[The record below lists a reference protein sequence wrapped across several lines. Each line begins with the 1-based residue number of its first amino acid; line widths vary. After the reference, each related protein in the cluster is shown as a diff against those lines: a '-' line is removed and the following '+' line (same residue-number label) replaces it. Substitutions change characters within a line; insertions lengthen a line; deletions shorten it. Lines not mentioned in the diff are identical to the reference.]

1 MNDPSVI
8 IGVRTVKPPDGYE
21 KVSFTTVESI
31 DMSTRTKADTITVT
45 FAEDVAEGDLL
56 LVTKRGVQRGQGW
69 NFNAIA
75 LQPAKAG
82 EPIIAVVTAQVPTTV
97 QQNA

>member
-1 MNDPSVI
+1 MQH
-8 IGVRTVKPPDGYE
+8 
-21 KVSFTTVESI
+21 
-31 DMSTRTKADTITVT
+31 TKAATITVT
-45 FAEDVAEGDLL
+45 FSEDVAEGDLL

-97 QQNA
+97 QQHA

>member
-1 MNDPSVI
+1 MAS
-8 IGVRTVKPPDGYE
+8 
-21 KVSFTTVESI
+21 
-31 DMSTRTKADTITVT
+31 TKADTITVT
-45 FAEDVAEGDLL
+45 FSEDVAEGDLL

-97 QQNA
+97 QQHA